1 MYERIKEI
9 ALKHGKNSIAE
20 QWNHFVAD
28 RQLKIGFVGM
38 FSAGK
43 TSLINSLLGLHLP
56 VNPNPTTKSICVIE
70 STNDAAEYAYFI
82 ESGNQRTEV
91 GFMDF
96 QKLLN
101 GEITGTAV
109 VKLPQKPELPEG
121 VIYIDTPGVDNFTA
135 EESDLTYRYLSLLDG
150 AVVCIDGNDGTI
162 RQNVLDFISVP
173 ALFALSSRMVFAIT
187 HADTKTPVGI
197 ESVRQEVIQKIRNF
211 AANNTFDCT
220 GIEDRVVTVN
230 ANDHDSAIQVVE
242 KIEELIVTRKQ
253 AIWQQRLDDQTKGL
267 AKQLA
272 LLLQDE
278 LDNLK
283 CDTSELDRKKQQI
296 ENAIQQIENEI
307 VKRSEKLED
316 LDEKLAGQIKNILLQ
331 HELEI
336 SQAAS
341 DEAMTAV
348 FMKIN
353 REIGETAKALVQ
365 ARLGDFNIPAIGDSV
380 GADLMIKLKRIDFT
394 RDLGVQIA
402 TAVLTAYVFPAS
414 GFANVAEGAG
424 GAAAQAIGKSAN
436 AASKAG
442 KAAGKAA
449 QAVGK
454 AGKAAGKAGKAAG
467 KAARAAGKAGK
478 AAAGN
483 STFKKILQGVGKILH
498 DINPLEM
505 VGDWVAL
512 ELKHNTYTSMAN
524 TKSIQIAGNILEQ
537 LEEPFETQIII
548 PLRER
553 CEEQKNSLVELIRA
567 KKQGITD
574 FSDKRKEIQ
583 NDIDELNCI

>member
-20 QWNHFVAD
+20 QWDHFVAD
-28 RQLKIGFVGM
+28 QQLKIGFVGM

-43 TSLINSLLGLHLP
+43 TSLINSLLDLHLP

-70 STNDAAEYAYFI
+70 ATNDAAEYAYFI

-101 GEITGTAV
+101 GKITGTAV

-162 RQNVLDFISVP
+162 RQNVLDFISEP

-187 HADTKTPVGI
+187 HADTKTAAGI
-197 ESVRQEVIQKIRNF
+197 ESVRQDVIQKIRKF
-211 AANNTFDCT
+211 AAHNTFDCT

-230 ANDHDSAIQVVE
+230 AKDHDSAIQVVE

-253 AIWQQRLDDQTKGL
+253 AIWQQRLDNQTKGL

-307 VKRSEKLED
+307 DKRSEKLDD

-353 REIGETAKALVQ
+353 SEIGETAKALIQ
-365 ARLGDFNIPAIGDSV
+365 ASLGNFNIPAIGDSL

-394 RDLGVQIA
+394 RDLSVQTA
-402 TAVLTAYVFPAS
+402 TALLTAFIFPGS
-414 GFANVAEGAG
+414 GIYNVAEGAG
-424 GAAAQAIGKSAN
+424 GAAAQAVGKSAN
-436 AASKAG
+436 
-442 KAAGKAA
+442 AAGKAA
-449 QAVGK
+449 QA
-454 AGKAAGKAGKAAG
+454 AGKVGKAAG

-478 AAAGN
+478 AAAGS
-483 STFKKILQGVGKILH
+483 STFKNILQGVGKILH

-505 VGDWVAL
+505 VGDWVVL
-512 ELKHNTYTSMAN
+512 ELKHNTYISMAN

-537 LEEPFETQIII
+537 LEEPFENQIII

-553 CEEQKNSLVELIRA
+553 CEEQKNSLEELIRA